1 MCHKHRNIRREN
13 VLRVRALKSW
23 QRCLFFIV
31 DSGAPACIQ
40 HQSRRFIFCGH
51 RSKAGYLSANQVMP
65 VQLRLTAPKM
75 VVNTAGASS
84 AAESPKLFGS
94 GAAPE
99 RRATAFHFQNRLRG
113 SQVGRQR
120 PHKPSMSGFDSR
132 LRYHFQSH
140 SRQQRAARSVRRSLA
155 LQARERGAKPRR
167 STIFQTREGWEST
180 ESHKL
185 CHRGSSPR
193 PATISC
199 GGSSLKTRTGL

>member
-1 MCHKHRNIRREN
+1 VKTSCGCELQRAGSGVCSLLSIAAR
-13 VLRVRALKSW
+13 LRASSISRAASFLRSSFKSRIPEC
-23 QRCLFFIV
+23 Q
-31 DSGAPACIQ
+31 SGDAGASPADRTQ
-40 HQSRRFIFCGH
+40 
-51 RSKAGYLSANQVMP
+51 A
-65 VQLRLTAPKM
+65 
-75 VVNTAGASS
+75 VNTAGASS
-84 AAESPKLFGS
+84 AAEPPKLCGS

-113 SQVGRQR
+113 GQVGRQR

-140 SRQQRAARSVRRSLA
+140 STQQRAARSVRRSLA

-193 PATISC
+193 PAT
-199 GGSSLKTRTGL
+199 L